1 MKNLTPNLSAFP
13 ALNTPTATSPRE
25 DFIRI
30 NRNSEWG
37 VLDIENKYASL
48 NTLQMAIE
56 FRELYPDWTVEFM
69 WDNRVVSFFPTN
81 DKTGTKGQVIITKT
95 ISRTF
100 DGKELRTKRTKYTL
114 SESSYNRLRRFWGM
128 TKNRS
133 LGYSHPFVY
142 EFVW

>member
-1 MKNLTPNLSAFP
+1 MKNLSPNLAEFP
-13 ALNTPTATSPRE
+13 PLDTPAATSPRE

-37 VLDIENKYASL
+37 VLKIDEKYASL

-69 WDNRVVSFFPTN
+69 WDNRTITFYPTN
-81 DKTGTKGQVIITKT
+81 EERGTKGQAIIGRV

-100 DGKELRTKRTKYTL
+100 DGKELRTKQTKYNL
-114 SESSYNRLRRFWGM
+114 SESSYNRLRRFWSA

-133 LGYSHPFVY
+133 LGYSHPFIY